1 MKFAT
6 TIAFFAL
13 ATSSLAATCFSDYLC
28 TRVQAENIE
37 CAPPNNSCGGYANQV
52 VDQLYE
58 EADKLEADGSTD
70 AIFAAGRKGALA
82 KELACWFDAGGE
94 RCLK

>member
-13 ATSSLAATCFSDYLC
+13 ATSSLALTCFSDYLC

-37 CAPPNNSCGGYANQV
+37 CLPPTNSCGGYANQV
-52 VDQLYE
+52 VDLLNEQAATLGSSE
-58 EADKLEADGSTD
+58 EAS
-70 AIFAAGRKGALA
+70 RKAQLA

-94 RCLK
+94 RCLNSN